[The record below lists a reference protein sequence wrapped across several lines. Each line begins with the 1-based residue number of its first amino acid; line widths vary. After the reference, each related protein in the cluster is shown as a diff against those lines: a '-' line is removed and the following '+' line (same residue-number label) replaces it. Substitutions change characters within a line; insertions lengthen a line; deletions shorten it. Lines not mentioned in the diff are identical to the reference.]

1 MTNQLD
7 REHML
12 FVIRQRQAKYAAL
25 FNGHGWA
32 ENELSNIGWLS
43 LIGVPWLLYEME
55 NNRESNGENRNSD
68 CQPRPDCIGT
78 LEPAFQLMLP
88 KQTVAYA
95 ALVVP
100 TGNPFAKLLVGFFA
114 KAVGVS
120 FVAHVVE
127 RSNVGAVRHPAC
139 AAQRQPDAACPR
151 RATC

>member
-12 FVIRQRQAKYAAL
+12 TVIRRRQAKYAAIS
-25 FNGHGWA
+25 NGHEWS

-43 LIGVPWLLYEME
+43 LVGVSWLLCEME
-55 NNRESNGENRNSD
+55 NNGESNGKDRNSD
-68 CQPRPDCIGT
+68 RQPRPDCIGT

-88 KQTVAYA
+88 EQTVAYT

-114 KAVGVS
+114 KVVGVS
-120 FVAHVVE
+120 FVAHVVA
-127 RSNVGAVRHPAC
+127 RSNVMYTARSAV
-139 AAQRQPDAACPR
+139 
-151 RATC
+151 